1 MGRPQV
7 FELDKGI
14 IVNEGEFNRHALDFS
29 VTLTDSTSLRDA
41 SRLFEAELRTMGV
54 TGLFYGMTRPTA
66 EGAGFE
72 TLQAYST
79 HDPEFVDLYT
89 RKNFACDDPFV
100 NFCLSEPNGMIRWS
114 DPRAM
119 SFATDRSD
127 QVLGLAHDYG
137 MSHGISIALRSAN
150 SPEIGGIGLTLDA
163 CDDRAEQEILRRHG
177 QEIETAVA
185 LFHNHLVGHLIGRDS
200 QASDD
205 GKTAA
210 LTQREKECLMWC
222 AAGLR
227 TKEIAYRMSISEKTV
242 EFHLS
247 NVGKRLNARNRTHAV
262 ARALSYGLIDI

>member
-1 MGRPQV
+1 MNDGV
-7 FELDKGI
+7 
-14 IVNEGEFNRHALDFS
+14 FNRHTLDFS
-29 VTLTDSTSLRDA
+29 LTLTESSSVRDA

-54 TGLFYGMTRPTA
+54 TGLFYGMTRPA
-66 EGAGFE
+66 ADGNGFE

-79 HDPEFVDLYT
+79 HDPEFVELYT
-89 RKNFACDDPFV
+89 SKNFACDDPFV
-100 NFCLSEPNGMIRWS
+100 HFCLSEPNGMICWS

-137 MSHGISIALRSAN
+137 MAHGVSIALRSAT

-163 CDDRAEQEILRRHG
+163 KDERGEQDILRRHA

-185 LFHNHLVGHLIGRDS
+185 LFHNHLVGRIHQQKDENK
-200 QASDD
+200 A
-205 GKTAA
+205 TA

-227 TKEIAYRMSISEKTV
+227 TKEIAFRMSISEKTV
-242 EFHLS
+242 EFHLA
-247 NVGKRLNARNRTHAV
+247 NVAKRLNARNRTHAV